1 MNMSIYDEAMALRD
15 ALFALVDIVE
25 DNPDEFNTNF
35 NNPQRQALDAI
46 IAYNPR
52 TSSDC
57 RRLITACKLTHK
69 DLQRA
74 VRGEACDSGIA
85 GKVKECLKRDK
96 LSRINRVQAQGKND
110 AYIAVEGRRYPLEVK
125 TNGGRIQALYKV
137 KAPDTSFIVYELD
150 IVIKAGKPRKD
161 GTCKPEE
168 HRQACKVMTVRQF
181 LELIEDTKA
190 CKVIGHN
197 ASDQEIA
204 VQADSKKLYKALIA
218 GGYRDYNRE
227 DTFTWADFIR

>member
-1 MNMSIYDEAMALRD
+1 MNTSIFEQAIEVYSTTAGFAMYLD
-15 ALFALVDIVE
+15 FEGYTL
-25 DNPDEFNTNF
+25 T
-35 NNPQRQALDAI
+35 NPQRQALDAI
-46 IAYNPR
+46 GDYMPR

-57 RRLITACKLTHK
+57 RRLITASKLIHF
-69 DLQRA
+69 DLEKLA
-74 VRGEACDSGIA
+74 RGEACDSGIA
-85 GKVKECLKRDK
+85 GKVKELLKRDS
-96 LSRINRVQAQGKND
+96 LSRLNRVQAQGKND
-110 AYIAVEGRRYPLEVK
+110 AYIAIEGRRYPLEVK

-181 LELIEDTKA
+181 LELIENTKA
-190 CKVIGHN
+190 CKIIGHN

-204 VQADSKKLYKALIA
+204 VQADSKKLYQALIA